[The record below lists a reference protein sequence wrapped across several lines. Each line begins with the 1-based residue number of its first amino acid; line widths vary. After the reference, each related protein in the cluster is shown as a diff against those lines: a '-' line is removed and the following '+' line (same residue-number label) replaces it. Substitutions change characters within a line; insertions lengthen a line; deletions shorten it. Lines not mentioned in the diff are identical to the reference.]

1 MSKKQQTTKT
11 RKSLV
16 FKTKQ
21 KTEHNPSYS
30 THKSLKL
37 VEENT
42 QIKYTNTHTMKKKKE
57 RKKTT
62 MKWINHICNFI
73 LPLCLIFILLLYYI

>member
-1 MSKKQQTTKT
+1 MSKKQQTTTTKT
-11 RKSLV
+11 RKRLV

-21 KTEHNPSYS
+21 KTKHNPSYS

-62 MKWINHICNFI
+62 MK
-73 LPLCLIFILLLYYI
+73 

>member
-1 MSKKQQTTKT
+1 MSKKQQTTTTKT
-11 RKSLV
+11 RKRLV

-21 KTEHNPSYS
+21 KTKHNPSYS

-42 QIKYTNTHTMKKKKE
+42 QIKYTNTHTMKKK
-57 RKKTT
+57 RKKE
-62 MKWINHICNFI
+62 NHNEMNKSH
-73 LPLCLIFILLLYYI
+73 L

>member
-1 MSKKQQTTKT
+1 MSKKQQTTTTKT
-11 RKSLV
+11 RKRLV

-21 KTEHNPSYS
+21 KTKHNPSYS

-42 QIKYTNTHTMKKKKE
+42 QIKYTNTHTLKKRKKE
-57 RKKTT
+57 KE
-62 MKWINHICNFI
+62 NHNEMNKSH
-73 LPLCLIFILLLYYI
+73 L

>member
-1 MSKKQQTTKT
+1 MSKKQQTTTKT
-11 RKSLV
+11 RKRLV

-21 KTEHNPSYS
+21 KTKHNPSYS

-42 QIKYTNTHTMKKKKE
+42 QIKYTNTHTMKKRKKE
-57 RKKTT
+57 
-62 MKWINHICNFI
+62 NHNEMNKSH
-73 LPLCLIFILLLYYI
+73 L

>member
-1 MSKKQQTTKT
+1 MSKKQQTTTTKT
-11 RKSLV
+11 RKRLV

-21 KTEHNPSYS
+21 KTKHNPSYS

-42 QIKYTNTHTMKKKKE
+42 QIKYTNTHTQWRKKKKE
-57 RKKTT
+57 RKPQ
-62 MKWINHICNFI
+62 WNE
-73 LPLCLIFILLLYYI
+73 